1 MEKRNKLIILIFF
14 AAIILAIGLYI
25 LLKPFFP
32 PTTTE
37 QPPELPEQVVPV
49 TRPVTLPPTRE
60 EISVTA
66 LPQDLKEL
74 QDIAS
79 AFVARIGS
87 GSSGSGFKGYEDVL
101 INATPKLQAQLLD
114 EQAAMQKA
122 HPAAGP
128 PFGITTRVISN
139 KASSAVLGAASATFV
154 VSMQQAEDAGNPGA
168 PTAVKYK
175 EATVVFQKQA
185 DGTYLIDGL
194 TWKDLEL

>member
-14 AAIILAIGLYI
+14 AAIILATGLYI

-32 PTTTE
+32 STTE
-37 QPPELPEQVVPV
+37 QPPELPEQVLPV
-49 TRPVTLPPTRE
+49 QTPVTLPPTRE
-60 EISVTA
+60 ENNVTA

-74 QDIAS
+74 QDLAS

-87 GSSGSGFKGYEDVL
+87 GSSGSGFQGYDDVL
-101 INATPKLQAQLLD
+101 INATPKFQAQLLD

-128 PFGITTRVISN
+128 MFGITTRVISN
-139 KASSAVLGAASATFV
+139 KASSVVSGAASVTFV
-154 VSMQQAEDAGNPGA
+154 VSVQQAEDAGNPGA

-175 EATVVFQKQA
+175 EATIVFQKQS
-185 DGTYLIDGL
+185 DGTYLINDV